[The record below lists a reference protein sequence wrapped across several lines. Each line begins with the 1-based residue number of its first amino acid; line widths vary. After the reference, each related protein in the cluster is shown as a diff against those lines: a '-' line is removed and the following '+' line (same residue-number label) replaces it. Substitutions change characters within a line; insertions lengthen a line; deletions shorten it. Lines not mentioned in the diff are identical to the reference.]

1 MRTLRFINRGILVS
15 LVLFV
20 SAVIWFGGWLGL
32 ALSFQGK
39 AARQT
44 WFGKRLAQLL
54 ISLGATFVKVGQ
66 IMSTRPDLF
75 PPHIINALTRL
86 QDHVGAF
93 TWRHVERTLAE
104 DFGKAPAEL
113 FTSFDRVPV
122 ASASVAQV
130 HRATL
135 LSGEEVAV
143 KVRRPGL

>member
-75 PPHIINALTRL
+75 PPHIINARPRL
-86 QDHVGAF
+86 QDNVGAF
-93 TWRHVERTLAE
+93 KWEAVERTLVA
-104 DFGKAPAEL
+104 DFGKPASEL
-113 FTSFDRVPV
+113 FASFDRNPV

-135 LSGEEVAV
+135 PRGEEVAV
-143 KVRRPGL
+143 KVRRP